1 MQSRS
6 LPSPSVTNPR
16 IEPRFT
22 YRKSIWAKNNVRVE
36 VDSPRKAPASVTFLH
51 MPNEQDGSSGPVSRA
66 KARVRRVR
74 ETGRKARKAVLTPA
88 GVKGVL
94 VEAAWL
100 STHVAMYPMGLLE
113 ERARDEVLLHNL
125 EGLPPVQRGLIIGDV
140 EAAGTP
146 IIMVH
151 GVIDNHSIFTVLR
164 RSLSRRGFGRVISLN
179 YSPLSDD
186 IRRVSRRLAML
197 VESVCRETGYE
208 RVHIIGHSMGGVV
221 ARHYVQC
228 EGGDERVHTL
238 VTLGSPHEGSAY
250 ARVLPHSL
258 ARQLRPQSEFV
269 QELSEPAPGCR
280 TRMIAIWSDLDQVI
294 VPQRNARIVHPDLN
308 ARNVFIRGVGHMSLP
323 VDGRVVHE
331 ISTALSHLDPD
342 GSTVAVGATSIA
354 SSTGRQAP
362 AARQPAAKP
371 TSYRATSTS
380 SR

>member
-1 MQSRS
+1 MPYEQMD
-6 LPSPSVTNPR
+6 SV
-16 IEPRFT
+16 
-22 YRKSIWAKNNVRVE
+22 
-36 VDSPRKAPASVTFLH
+36 
-51 MPNEQDGSSGPVSRA
+51 GPISRA
-66 KARVRRVR
+66 KARVHRARVS
-74 ETGRKARKAVLTPA
+74 GRKARKALLTPA

-100 STHVAMYPMGLLE
+100 STHVAMYPMGLIE
-113 ERARDEVLLHNL
+113 ERARDEVLRHNL

-228 EGGDERVHTL
+228 EGGDARVHTL
-238 VTLGSPHEGSAY
+238 VTLGSPHAGSAY
-250 ARVLPHSL
+250 ARILPHSL
-258 ARQLRPQSEFV
+258 ARQLRPNSEFV
-269 QELSEPAPGCR
+269 QELSEPSPGCR

-342 GSTVAVGATSIA
+342 GKTVAVGATSIA
-354 SSTGRQAP
+354 SSTGRQTGTP
-362 AARQPAAKP
+362 NQQ
-371 TSYRATSTS
+371 TSVVDGYRASTSTS
-380 SR
+380 SVR

>member
-1 MQSRS
+1 M
-6 LPSPSVTNPR
+6 
-16 IEPRFT
+16 
-22 YRKSIWAKNNVRVE
+22 
-36 VDSPRKAPASVTFLH
+36 
-51 MPNEQDGSSGPVSRA
+51 
-66 KARVRRVR
+66 RRVR
-74 ETGRKARKAVLTPA
+74 IGGRKARKSLLTPA
-88 GVKGVL
+88 GLKGVL
-94 VEAAWL
+94 VEVAWL
-100 STHVAMYPMGLLE
+100 STHVALYPMGLIE
-113 ERARDEVLLHNL
+113 ERAREEVLRHNL

-186 IRRVSRRLAML
+186 VRRVSRRLAML

-208 RVHIIGHSMGGVV
+208 RVHIVGHSMGGVV

-228 EGGDERVHTL
+228 EGGDDRVHTL
-238 VTLGSPHEGSAY
+238 VTLGSPHQGSAY

-258 ARQLRPQSEFV
+258 ARQLRPNSEFV
-269 QELSEPAPGCR
+269 QELSEPSPNCR

-294 VPQRNARIVHPDLN
+294 IPQRNARIVHPDLN

-331 ISTALSHLDPD
+331 ITTALSHLDPD
-342 GSTVAVGATSIA
+342 GTTVAAGATSIA

-362 AARQPAAKP
+362 ASASRPVATKAYQDRASRTAR
-371 TSYRATSTS
+371 
-380 SR
+380 

>member
-1 MQSRS
+1 
-6 LPSPSVTNPR
+6 
-16 IEPRFT
+16 
-22 YRKSIWAKNNVRVE
+22 
-36 VDSPRKAPASVTFLH
+36 
-51 MPNEQDGSSGPVSRA
+51 
-66 KARVRRVR
+66 
-74 ETGRKARKAVLTPA
+74 
-88 GVKGVL
+88 
-94 VEAAWL
+94 
-100 STHVAMYPMGLLE
+100 MGLLE
-113 ERARDEVLLHNL
+113 ERAPEEVLRHNL
-125 EGLPPVQRGLIIGDV
+125 EGLPPVQRGLLIGDV

-186 IRRVSRRLAML
+186 VRRVSRRLAML

-208 RVHIIGHSMGGVV
+208 RVHIVGHSMGGVV

-228 EGGDERVHTL
+228 EGGDARVHTL
-238 VTLGSPHEGSAY
+238 VTLGAPHAGSAY
-250 ARVLPHSL
+250 ARILPHSL
-258 ARQLRPQSEFV
+258 ARQLRPNSEFV
-269 QELSEPAPGCR
+269 QELSEPSPGCR

-342 GSTVAVGATSIA
+342 GTTVAAGATSIA
-354 SSTGRQAP
+354 SSTGRTTDTKSRQAP
-362 AARQPAAKP
+362 TTPKSTAA
-371 TSYRATSTS
+371 SGYRASTSTS
-380 SR
+380 SGR